1 MNMIIELLSK
11 DLVLLISV
19 VISIV
24 SFVFILILAGY
35 YRKVKEQQII
45 SQIISSSEKEV
56 QTTKK
61 VPIETGKPVSTAEQQ
76 KISYQDFDIIVAQL
90 NEIAKQINLIN
101 NHVKELSNTI
111 KNLQD
116 KSLGEEGIQEETIAK
131 LVNVLHQVE
140 TQLNSFQQFT
150 QSSSSSLEEINKKL
164 DNLLRLLSTILQQ

>member
-1 MNMIIELLSK
+1 MNTIIELLSK
-11 DLVLLISV
+11 DLLLLISV
-19 VISIV
+19 IISIV

-61 VPIETGKPVSTAEQQ
+61 GLIETDKPLGTVEQQ
-76 KISYQDFDIIVAQL
+76 RVSYQDFDIIVAQL

-101 NHVKELSNTI
+101 DHVKELSNTI
-111 KNLQD
+111 KNLQE
-116 KSLGEEGIQEETIAK
+116 KSLGEEGVQEETIAK

-140 TQLNSFQQFT
+140 AQLSSFQQFT
-150 QSSSSSLEEINKKL
+150 QSSLSSLEEINKKL